1 MLNCILQRVRKRIKD
16 ASKSVVKS
24 LDPAQLAAKTQT
36 NPTAARKGWL
46 KMDVMEMLAKRK
58 GILVWQNLVSRY
70 VLIQLVIMY
79 SHLESG
85 YRQPSNYP
93 KT

>member
-1 MLNCILQRVRKRIKD
+1 MLFMSIITVMLNCILQKARKRIKD

-36 NPTAARKGWL
+36 NRTAARKGWL

-58 GILVWQNLVSRY
+58 GILVWQNLVSR
-70 VLIQLVIMY
+70 
-79 SHLESG
+79 
-85 YRQPSNYP
+85 
-93 KT
+93 

>member
-1 MLNCILQRVRKRIKD
+1 MIQLSTLFLKSYCNASNLILQKARKRIKD

-36 NPTAARKGWL
+36 NRTAARKGWL

-58 GILVWQNLVSRY
+58 GILVWQNLVSR
-70 VLIQLVIMY
+70 
-79 SHLESG
+79 
-85 YRQPSNYP
+85 
-93 KT
+93 